1 MNTLSAV
8 KPKVKAYY
16 TGKMQEPGSSW
27 IFVISGIPS
36 THCHMFSAFLRGV
49 CDNYDDLITA
59 IHDGKG
65 EVDLDLKA

>member
-1 MNTLSAV
+1 MSAV

-16 TGKMQEPGSSW
+16 GGEIQEPGSGW

-36 THCHMFSAFLRGV
+36 TQCHLFGTFLRGV

-59 IHDGKG
+59 LHDGEG
-65 EVDLDLKA
+65 VLDLDLKA